1 VHRPTTLYLQQY
13 VKSHEIHPKKIISQT
28 SSVGPSAAWIQIS
41 TKTSQF
47 SQKPKKTRFT
57 KNRSVTIQNFQIL
70 RNFEKKKRK
79 PEKPSDKPEK
89 PVGLPFFIQNLI
101 LN

>member
-1 VHRPTTLYLQQY
+1 VHKPTTLYLQQY

-41 TKTSQF
+41 TKTSRF

-70 RNFEKKKRK
+70 RNFEKKNENQKNQVINRK
-79 PEKPSDKPEK
+79 NQLVYRFSFK
-89 PVGLPFFIQNLI
+89 I
-101 LN
+101 